1 MPADAVEVSRQ
12 RREPR
17 AGGSGL
23 GDQPA
28 SGVEVRAELGR
39 GHHLQRGD
47 ARLRHGVAAWF
58 GVGSMMILVT
68 LGSVQLPLTS
78 NSCEKIWPSGFFS
91 TFCAIAAATPATG
104 LTIAT
109 PVGARGAPAP
119 ATGLTIATAVEAV
132 PPRLG
137 TTRTLSACVSSARPT
152 RPDIAT

>member
-1 MPADAVEVSRQ
+1 MPADAIEIFRQ

-39 GHHLQRGD
+39 GHHLQGGD

-109 PVGARGAPAP
+109 
-119 ATGLTIATAVEAV
+119 AVEAV

-137 TTRTLSACVSSARPT
+137 AT
-152 RPDIAT
+152 RPLGGRGSLGPPGRCRRGAARRAP